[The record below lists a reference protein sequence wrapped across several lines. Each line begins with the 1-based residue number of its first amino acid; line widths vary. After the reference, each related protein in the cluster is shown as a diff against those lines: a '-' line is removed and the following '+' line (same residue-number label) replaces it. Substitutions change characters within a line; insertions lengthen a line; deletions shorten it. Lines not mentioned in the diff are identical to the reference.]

1 MTEKNDITP
10 IPMPLT
16 DISNLSEQE
25 RDYVHLALQSDFGTP
40 LFKIRHFVGDSQI
53 TKYSKYKQLL
63 LELRAREE
71 ALEQLLVS
79 IEKAKAVIEQIKE
92 KISKEENE
100 ANKKVLL
107 WDLTSNINDL
117 AKTERRLKMTY
128 KERGYYIT
136 ILNEMYQTGE
146 AYLEDGTD
154 LKQAML
160 DDELSEKLEA
170 EYWTYRLGKQAALD
184 LMTYGHIGSGNMD
197 AISMLNE
204 DQAAKT
210 LQVALAYSH
219 SLKTSIGMMEKNIIE
234 AIENG
239 TLKPNIKIEKQQTP
253 KELE

>member
-1 MTEKNDITP
+1 
-10 IPMPLT
+10 MPLT
-16 DISNLSEQE
+16 DISNLSERE

-53 TKYSKYKQLL
+53 TKYAKYKQLL
-63 LELRAREE
+63 LEVRAREE
-71 ALEQLLVS
+71 GLEQTLVS

-92 KISKEENE
+92 KIEKEENE
-100 ANKKVLL
+100 ATKKVLL
-107 WDLTSNINDL
+107 WELTSNINDL
-117 AKTERRLKMTY
+117 AKTERRLKMMY
-128 KERGYYIT
+128 KERGYFIT
-136 ILNEMYQTGE
+136 VLNEMYQTGE

-154 LKQAML
+154 LREAML
-160 DDELSEKLEA
+160 DEELAEKLEA
-170 EYWTYRLGKQAALD
+170 EHWTYRLGKQAALD

-219 SLKTSIGMMEKNIIE
+219 SLKTSIGMMEKTIIE

-239 TLKPNIKIEKQQTP
+239 TLQSNIKIDKQQTP
-253 KELE
+253 KALE